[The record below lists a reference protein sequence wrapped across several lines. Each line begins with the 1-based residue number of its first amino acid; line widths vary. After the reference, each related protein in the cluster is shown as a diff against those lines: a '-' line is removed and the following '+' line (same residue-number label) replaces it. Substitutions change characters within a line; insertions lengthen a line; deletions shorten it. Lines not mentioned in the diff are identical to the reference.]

1 MIALCYCGFLCL
13 GLVLTL
19 LGANQADLARDL
31 ELDLARTGML
41 ASALAM
47 GLLVGTIGAGPLYD
61 RLPRRPIFVA
71 AILVTATALFGF
83 GSDIGFQEALFRFA
97 WVGLGAGAYDTMFIA
112 AIADRYGERS
122 AKPMSLLHTGT
133 AIGAIIG
140 PLLVAAIAT
149 RWHWTRSFH
158 AIGII
163 HLVVAAVCLR
173 IRLPEHAR
181 SARPAAAGPNAALS
195 SAIAPFVI
203 VVFAYLGLETA
214 LAVFAIPY
222 ASDGLSL
229 DVIRGQAA
237 ISAMWFGLLTGRLGT
252 FLLRGNVD
260 GRLLIGSGLLGCAA
274 IAIGA
279 AVGASQIEILYFC
292 VGFLLGPVF
301 PVTIA
306 LAGQRFPN
314 SLGSVVGLSVG
325 LGSTGCFVIPWLTGA
340 LGDQAGITFAI
351 KWVSVWALV
360 IALGG
365 ALILRG
371 RARELADRMG

>member
-1 MIALCYCGFLCL
+1 
-13 GLVLTL
+13 
-19 LGANQADLARDL
+19 
-31 ELDLARTGML
+31 
-41 ASALAM
+41 
-47 GLLVGTIGAGPLYD
+47 
-61 RLPRRPIFVA
+61 
-71 AILVTATALFGF
+71 
-83 GSDIGFQEALFRFA
+83 
-97 WVGLGAGAYDTMFIA
+97 
-112 AIADRYGERS
+112 
-122 AKPMSLLHTGT
+122 
-133 AIGAIIG
+133 
-140 PLLVAAIAT
+140 
-149 RWHWTRSFH
+149 
-158 AIGII
+158 
-163 HLVVAAVCLR
+163 
-173 IRLPEHAR
+173 
-181 SARPAAAGPNAALS
+181 
-195 SAIAPFVI
+195 

-274 IAIGA
+274 IA
-279 AVGASQIEILYFC
+279 VGATVGANQIEILYFC

-340 LGDQAGITFAI
+340 LGDQAGIAFAI
-351 KWVSVWALV
+351 KWVSAWALV

-371 RARELADRMG
+371 RARVRTDHMG